1 MTVNLTNYT
10 SRVIPDW
17 LGTESAQRKRYLR
30 EAEIE
35 LLALELHI
43 GVTHGSTWAEKLEA
57 LERIKA
63 KRLKVVD
70 VA

>member
-1 MTVNLTNYT
+1 MTANLAHYT
-10 SRVIPDW
+10 SRVIPEW

-35 LLALELHI
+35 LLALELQI
-43 GVTHGSTWAEKLEA
+43 GITHGSTWAEKLEA

-63 KRLKVVD
+63 KRLNVVD